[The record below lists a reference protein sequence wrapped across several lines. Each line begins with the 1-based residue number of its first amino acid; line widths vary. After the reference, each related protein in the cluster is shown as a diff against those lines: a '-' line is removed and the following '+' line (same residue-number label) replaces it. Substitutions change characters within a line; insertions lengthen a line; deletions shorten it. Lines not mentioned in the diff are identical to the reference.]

1 MVNSNI
7 FFQPFVGKDY
17 ANGGIFGNRIMIL
30 GESHY
35 CDEGCADCGD
45 CRLHRECM
53 SFTQNVLGDYL
64 DENKERQNWMRTF
77 LKFERS
83 LVGEETDQ
91 AMKMK
96 IWNSVVFFNYLQV
109 AMGGPREAG
118 SGEQYQQADKA
129 FFEVLDKFQPEY
141 VIVWGQRLW
150 NKLPGDRWQD
160 GEEIHVDETHVSTG
174 YYLLANGK
182 MVKAMAVNHPSVGY
196 SWDYWHRVIAS
207 FLK

>member
-1 MVNSNI
+1 MSKV

-17 ANGGIFGNRIMIL
+17 ANGGIVGKRIMIL

-53 SFTQNVLGDYL
+53 DFTQHVLGDYL
-64 DENKERQNWMRTF
+64 DEGTERQNWMRTF

-83 LVGEETDQ
+83 LVGHETDS
-91 AMKMK
+91 KESEK
-96 IWNSVVFFNYLQV
+96 VWNSVLFFNYLQV

-118 SGEQYQQADKA
+118 TTEQYRQAARA

-141 VIVWGQRLW
+141 VILWGQRLW
-150 NKLPGDRWQD
+150 DNTPSERWQEGTDIIVD
-160 GEEIHVDETHVSTG
+160 GKRVAVG
-174 YYLLANGK
+174 FYLLSNGRK
-182 MVKAMAVNHPSVGY
+182 VKTMAVNHPSVGY
-196 SWDYWHRVIAS
+196 SWDYWHRVIQS
-207 FLK
+207 FLQ